1 MVDFSNLKKYWIGIV
16 IPILIF
22 ILTLLILD
30 TGKST
35 NSKSVIDVYKEIDKE
50 QTKRIENLE
59 TIVKQHRDIL
69 LMKIKK
75 DSILTIQS
83 QVEINKLNQ
92 NIKDL
97 KKANEKVRININN
110 ADIDAS
116 YDILTNNIK
125 KRQR

>member
-1 MVDFSNLKKYWIGIV
+1 MINFSNLKKYWIGIV

-22 ILTLLILD
+22 ILILLILD

>member
-1 MVDFSNLKKYWIGIV
+1 MINFSNLKKYWIGIV

-22 ILTLLILD
+22 ILVLLILD

>member
-1 MVDFSNLKKYWIGIV
+1 MINFSNLKKYWIGIV

-22 ILTLLILD
+22 ILALLILD

>member
-1 MVDFSNLKKYWIGIV
+1 MINFSNLKKYWIGIV

>member
-1 MVDFSNLKKYWIGIV
+1 MADFSNFKKYWLLLV
-16 IPILIF
+16 VPILIF
-22 ILTLLILD
+22 VLVLLFLD
-30 TGKST
+30 NGKPT
-35 NSKSVIDVYKEIDKE
+35 NSNAVIDVYKEIDKE

-116 YDILTNNIK
+116 YNILTNNIK